1 MEAGYIER
9 WMPYDIESISDR
21 QCYVCIHFIEVS
33 TATKS
38 DVESGHHKKKT
49 FVVLKKLNVMHLI
62 FSYASYRS
70 L

>member
-9 WMPYDIESISDR
+9 WMPYDIERISDI

-38 DVESGHHKKKT
+38 DVESGYPKEENICCAEK
-49 FVVLKKLNVMHLI
+49 VEC
-62 FSYASYRS
+62 YASTIF
-70 L
+70 LCIL